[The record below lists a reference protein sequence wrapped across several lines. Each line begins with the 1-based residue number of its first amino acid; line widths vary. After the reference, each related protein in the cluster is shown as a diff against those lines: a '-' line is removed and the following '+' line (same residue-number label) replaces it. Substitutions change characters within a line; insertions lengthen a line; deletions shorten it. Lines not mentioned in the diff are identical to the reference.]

1 MNTVLECTR
10 PFIASHSS
18 PLLVSSDAIYED
30 TNKSKGF
37 IKRIFKL
44 KFHEEK
50 WRGFPF
56 VHSERVRNDL
66 HRYIFLAK
74 RYFPTP

>member
-18 PLLVSSDAIYED
+18 PVLSLSDAIHEE
-30 TNKSKGF
+30 TQIHPKCF
-37 IKRIFKL
+37 IKWIL

-50 WRGFPF
+50 WRGFLF
-56 VHSERVRNDL
+56 VHNERVRNDL